1 VQHLQESGGNYIFG
15 HSIGAFG
22 AEALLMAE
30 IVNLRIARKR
40 VERSKAEGRA
50 AENRQAYGASKRDK
64 ADAAA
69 DRKKLNQV
77 LDSHR
82 IEPGDRR

>member
-1 VQHLQESGGNYIFG
+1 MNPTNVEHR
-15 HSIGAFG
+15 
-22 AEALLMAE
+22 MAE

-40 VERSKAEGRA
+40 AERGKAANRA
-50 AENRQAYGASKRDK
+50 AENRLAHGASKKERASAASERDK
-64 ADAAA
+64 
-69 DRKKLNQV
+69 LCET